1 VAELTAQLAAEER
14 DCERAES
21 ERDMANAK
29 VGELTAEL
37 AKRGE
42 GYRASLKDLDTKREQ
57 AQEARMTADLLAAQ
71 SKAEADTANKALAQ
85 MASEIAALRKTCD
98 DMMEHMQMPMDEP
111 ESEDAPVSYRLN
123 VTGRDAA
130 GDLRSVE
137 IIPVE
142 RK

>member
-1 VAELTAQLAAEER
+1 
-14 DCERAES
+14 
-21 ERDMANAK
+21 MANAK

-42 GYRASLKDLDTKREQ
+42 GYRASLNDLDTKREQ

-71 SKAEADTANKALAQ
+71 SKAEAETANRALAQ

-98 DMMEHMQMPMDEP
+98 DMMEHMQGMTMDESA
-111 ESEDAPVSYRLN
+111 SEDAPVSYRLN

-130 GDLRSVE
+130 GDLRTVE